1 MIGVGQA
8 FPAFELEGVNAENN
22 ITTINSWDLEGWTVV
37 YFYPKDFTFICPTEI
52 ADFDAL
58 HDEDDGVS
66 VVGISGDNEFCKQ
79 AWRNVNGMIRE
90 INHPLAADSGLYL
103 GDQLGIVD
111 EQNGVHFR
119 ATYILDDEGI
129 IQHMSVNA
137 LDTGRN
143 ANEVHRTLEAL
154 RAGGLTGCNWE
165 PGDDF
170 VA

>member
-8 FPAFELEGVNAENN
+8 FPAFELEGVNEDNDIA
-22 ITTINSWDLEGWTVV
+22 TINSWDLVGWTVI

-58 HDEDDGVS
+58 VDHETS

-111 EQNGVHFR
+111 
-119 ATYILDDEGI
+119 
-129 IQHMSVNA
+129 
-137 LDTGRN
+137 
-143 ANEVHRTLEAL
+143 
-154 RAGGLTGCNWE
+154 
-165 PGDDF
+165 
-170 VA
+170 